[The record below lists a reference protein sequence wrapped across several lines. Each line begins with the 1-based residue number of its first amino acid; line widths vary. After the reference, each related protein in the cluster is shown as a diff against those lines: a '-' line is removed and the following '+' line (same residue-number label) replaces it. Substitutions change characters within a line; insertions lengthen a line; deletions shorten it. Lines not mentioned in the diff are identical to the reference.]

1 MDVLGNGSDPPPIRE
16 AGRAGLGNTNTRV
29 FLSDASEFGIKVS
42 SRTKKYLRYLGSS
55 DSRSPPN
62 PDLDL
67 ATPNGV
73 GDPNP
78 SSTVPSPSTD
88 PALSKLLELCVRLGA
103 PPKCSMDGETVSPP
117 FRDPAPES
125 PLPANNESGLA

>member
-1 MDVLGNGSDPPPIRE
+1 MDVLENGSDPTPER
-16 AGRAGLGNTNTRV
+16 GRSGRSWKHQHPCFSVRRV
-29 FLSDASEFGIKVS
+29 CVWNKVS

-103 PPKCSMDGETVSPP
+103 PPKCSMDGETVIPH
-117 FRDPAPES
+117 FRDPAPS

>member
-1 MDVLGNGSDPPPIRE
+1 MDVLRNGSDPPPSDGS
-16 AGRAGLGNTNTRV
+16 GRSWKHQHTRV
-29 FLSDASEFGIKVS
+29 YYSDPSATGIFPERFTFVD
-42 SRTKKYLRYLGSS
+42 YLRYLGSS

-78 SSTVPSPSTD
+78 SSNVPSPSAD
-88 PALSKLLELCVRLGA
+88 PELSKLLELCVRLGT

-117 FRDPAPES
+117 FRDPTPS
-125 PLPANNESGLA
+125 PLPANNASGLA